1 MPTPCKIRRTLFAA
15 AMALPLAL
23 SSLPAF
29 ASEHDEHKE
38 HSAAVSLRAPD
49 GSKWPTDA
57 TLRQGMS
64 TIAGTLQPHWQAI
77 QKHGLPHE
85 TYLTI
90 AGRIE
95 GEIANTVSRCQ
106 LPKDADHAFHQI
118 LGDMNYALGLMRG
131 AKPDL
136 QRAGALALA
145 QALRNYGDNF
155 EHPGWRAPR

>member
-1 MPTPCKIRRTLFAA
+1 MPTPRTIRRTLLAA
-15 AMALPLAL
+15 SMALPLMMG
-23 SSLPAF
+23 SLPAI
-29 ASEHDEHKE
+29 ASDHSEHEEHR
-38 HSAAVSLRAPD
+38 ATASLRAPD

-57 TLRQGMS
+57 TLRQGMGA
-64 TIAGTLQPHWQAI
+64 IAGTLQPHWQAI
-77 QKHGLPHE
+77 QTHALPRE
-85 TYLTI
+85 AYLTM
-90 AGRIE
+90 AARIE

-118 LGDMNYALGLMRG
+118 LGDMNYAVGLMRG

>member
-1 MPTPCKIRRTLFAA
+1 MPTPRTIRRTLLAA
-15 AMALPLAL
+15 SMALPLMTG
-23 SSLPAF
+23 SLPAT
-29 ASEHDEHKE
+29 ASDHSEQEE
-38 HSAAVSLRAPD
+38 HSAAASLRAPD

-57 TLRQGMS
+57 TLRQGMAA
-64 TIAGTLQPHWQAI
+64 IAGTLQPHWQAI
-77 QKHGLPHE
+77 QTHAAPRE
-85 TYLTI
+85 AYLTM
-90 AGRIE
+90 ASRIE

-106 LPKDADHAFHQI
+106 LPKDADRAFHQI
-118 LGDMNYALGLMRG
+118 LGDMNHAVGLMRG